1 MADSDVIKVM
11 NPMNYIGVSGVST
24 AQYWRI
30 RHGMN
35 DRDTSL
41 AIPALLALK
50 LEGSGCTVDFEAVS
64 GQGHGGDYDL
74 DELFDWIDS
83 ICK

>member
-1 MADSDVIKVM
+1 
-11 NPMNYIGVSGVST
+11 
-24 AQYWRI
+24 
-30 RHGMN
+30 MN

-74 DELFDWIDS
+74 DKLFDWIDS